1 MLQWM
6 FQFSRLCVR
15 GLIAVS
21 GAALIAVAIVI
32 TADILLR
39 KTIGFSIPATD
50 ELAGYV
56 FAISTAVA
64 FSFALLENANVRVD
78 VLYDRAKP
86 RVRRLIDFLGFAAL
100 GLFVLLLTWRAS
112 LLLYDS
118 YLYDSRSISPLN
130 TALVY
135 PQAIWV
141 AALCLY
147 GFNLVLMILIALR
160 ALLLGAPMPGKFDS
174 DAASR
179 DLIEVETAP
188 AANGRP
194 VEPAT

>member
-1 MLQWM
+1 VLQWM

-15 GLIAVS
+15 GLISVS

-39 KTIGFSIPATD
+39 KTTGLSIPATD

-56 FAISTAVA
+56 FAISTAIA

-86 RVRRLIDFLGFAAL
+86 RVRRLIDFLGLAAL
-100 GLFVLLLTWRAS
+100 GLFVLLLAWRAS

-141 AALCLY
+141 AALGLY

-160 ALLLGAPMPGKFDS
+160 ALLLGTPMPGKFDR
-174 DAASR
+174 DTASE
-179 DLIEVETAP
+179 DSIEVN
-188 AANGRP
+188 AATQPNGRP